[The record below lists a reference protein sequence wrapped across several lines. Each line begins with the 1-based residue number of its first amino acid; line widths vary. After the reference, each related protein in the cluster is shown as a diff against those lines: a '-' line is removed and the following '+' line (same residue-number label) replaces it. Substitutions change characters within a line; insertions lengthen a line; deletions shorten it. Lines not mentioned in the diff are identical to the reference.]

1 MNDQFKQ
8 NALNTWGEGAKDW
21 LDNIPKL
28 IKVFEEKW
36 SIKVDKPFE
45 LSYNYTAP
53 ARRQNGEEVVLK
65 IGFPEDKEF
74 KSEIEALKIFNGEGS
89 VKLLESD
96 LESCV
101 ILLERVKPGENIE
114 SLEDDIATKVIASII
129 KKIHKGVPE
138 NNNLLLLSDWYKGF
152 EKYIK
157 EYGSKGP
164 LPFYLINKAQKTFK
178 ELIESQG
185 ELKVLHGDLHHGNI
199 LLATREP
206 YLTID
211 PKGVIGESEYEVSAM
226 MRNPYLKIIDE
237 KVLERR
243 IDILSD
249 ELGFD
254 KKRITSWGFAQTIL
268 SCIWSIED
276 KTKGWTHS
284 LNIGKTLLE
293 L

>member
-1 MNDQFKQ
+1 M
-8 NALNTWGEGAKDW
+8 
-21 LDNIPKL
+21 
-28 IKVFEEKW
+28 
-36 SIKVDKPFE
+36 
-45 LSYNYTAP
+45 
-53 ARRQNGEEVVLK
+53 
-65 IGFPEDKEF
+65 
-74 KSEIEALKIFNGEGS
+74 
-89 VKLLESD
+89 KLLESD
-96 LESCV
+96 LESYV
-101 ILLERVKPGENIE
+101 ILLERIKPGENIE
-114 SLEDDIATKVIASII
+114 SLEDDKATKIIASII

-164 LPFYLINKAQKTFK
+164 LPFDLVNKAQKIFK

-199 LLATREP
+199 LSATREP
-206 YLTID
+206 YLAID
-211 PKGVIGESEYEVSAM
+211 PKGVIGESEYEVAAM
-226 MRNPYLKIIDE
+226 LRNPYQKSID
-237 KVLERR
+237 KKTLMRR

-276 KTKGWTHS
+276 KTKRWTHS
-284 LNIGKTLLE
+284 LNIAKTLLE
-293 L
+293 FY